1 MTALSVELCV
11 AFGQNRLFDDFHLD
25 LPDGEITCLLGKSG
39 SGKSTLLRFIAGLLT
54 PDVAYGKVSTSDD
67 LPVAGRVAWMAQQ
80 DLLLPW
86 RTVIE
91 NVTLGAQL
99 RGELLQ
105 NKRDKA
111 LQLLAEVDLE
121 GVENLYPHQLS
132 GGMRQRA
139 ALARTLIEQRSI
151 NLLDEPFSGLTYHS
165 SATVSLSAAC
175 TEDPNKTMSNRRVML
190 TKTFMRLTFLY

>member
-99 RGELLQ
+99 RGELMQ

-139 ALARTLIEQRSI
+139 ALARNS
-151 NLLDEPFSGLTYHS
+151 Y
-165 SATVSLSAAC
+165 
-175 TEDPNKTMSNRRVML
+175 
-190 TKTFMRLTFLY
+190 